1 MFDIEAKLD
10 DSNSMKIEKG
20 YKVGSLYFSKSLG
33 KVVRVTEL
41 SNRMRLALVKHHN
54 ESEEV
59 YLSDLAKANNE
70 QVKEY
75 FTR

>member
-1 MFDIEAKLD
+1 MFDFGAKLD

-54 ESEEV
+54 EAEEV
-59 YLSDLAKANNE
+59 YLSDLVKASNE